1 MGGGG
6 DGKFLGKMI
15 NGKKPSL
22 LESSLWIIFTRSVSS
37 AIKLGFVTNLSRDT
51 QRWEFIKENNKVR
64 KQELDQESDQENKK
78 VFSFFLV
85 AF

>member
-51 QRWEFIKENNKVR
+51 QRWEFIKENKKVR
-64 KQELDQESDQENKK
+64 KQELDQEIDQAKK
-78 VFSFFLV
+78 EGFSFFP
-85 AF
+85 